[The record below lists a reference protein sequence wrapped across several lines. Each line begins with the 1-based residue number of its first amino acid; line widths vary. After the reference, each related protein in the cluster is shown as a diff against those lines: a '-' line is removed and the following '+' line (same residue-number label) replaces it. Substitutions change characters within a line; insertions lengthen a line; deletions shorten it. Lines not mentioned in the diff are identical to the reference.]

1 MVKDSAPEKWVYRR
15 HTQVKHQILADYLER
30 WVNILGTGQRQIYYI
45 DGFAGRCEYFLEEN
59 GSKVLTGSPLV
70 AMEAAQA
77 LSRRHAV
84 AEVICL
90 FIESDPENFESLEQA
105 IAMAKKEY
113 PWPTVRPLIRG
124 EFANHAPLILQ
135 EIRNAGAPSFWFI
148 DPFGVKGV
156 PFELVSEIM
165 SVERAEVFFTFMYEY
180 LRRFIEETPDVVDNL
195 FGTNRWREIVKTV
208 PKGLQQEYALRD
220 LYIEQLLAEGNT
232 SYAFPF
238 RVMEPS
244 KRETKYYLVHA
255 TNHIKGLWEM
265 REAMDRHGAP
275 GMFAFLGPDEL
286 VFQGQQL
293 PYFSADEQNVEQL
306 RTEILSRFPPGSSA
320 AFAKIRA
327 ETWRVPCVRRHY
339 KHALLRLWRE
349 GKISVQ
355 TIPPR
360 QFKGGFQ
367 EFDVINFL

>member
-1 MVKDSAPEKWVYRR
+1 MVKDSALEKWIYRR
-15 HTQVKHQILADYLER
+15 HTQVKHEILADYLDR
-30 WVNILGTGQRQIYYI
+30 WVNILGTGQPRIYYI
-45 DGFAGRCEYFLEEN
+45 DGFAGRCEYFVEEN
-59 GSKVLTGSPLV
+59 GSKILRGSPLV

-77 LSRRHAV
+77 LSRRHTV
-84 AEVICL
+84 SEVICL

-105 IAMAKKEY
+105 IETAKKRY

-124 EFANHAPLILQ
+124 EFTNHAPQILQ

-165 SVERAEVFFTFMYEY
+165 SVEKAEVFFTFMYEY
-180 LRRFIEETPDVVDNL
+180 PRRFIEETPDLVDAL
-195 FGTNRWREIVKTV
+195 FGTNRWRKIAQTI
-208 PKGLQQEYALRD
+208 PKGIQQEYALRG

-232 SYAFPF
+232 SYAFAF
-238 RVMEPS
+238 RMMEPG
-244 KRETKYYLVHA
+244 KRETKYYLIHA

-265 REAMDRHGAP
+265 REAMDRRGAP
-275 GMFAFLGPDEL
+275 GMFAFLGPDE
-286 VFQGQQL
+286 VAFQEQQL
-293 PYFSADEQNVEQL
+293 PHFSADEQNVEQL

>member
-1 MVKDSAPEKWVYRR
+1 MVKDSALEKWIYRR
-15 HTQVKHQILADYLER
+15 HTQVKHEILADYLGR
-30 WVNILGTGQRQIYYI
+30 WVNILGTGHWRIYFI
-45 DGFAGRCEYFLEEN
+45 DGFAGRCEYLREEN
-59 GSKVLTGSPLV
+59 GTKVLAGSPLV
-70 AMEAAQA
+70 GMEAAQA
-77 LSRRHAV
+77 LSRRHTV

-105 IAMAKKEY
+105 IEMARKRY

-156 PFELVSEIM
+156 SFELVSEIM
-165 SVERAEVFFTFMYEY
+165 LVEKAEVFFTFMYEY
-180 LRRFIEETPDVVDNL
+180 LRRFIEETPNVADAL
-195 FGTNRWREIVKTV
+195 FGTNRWRKIVKII

-232 SYAFPF
+232 SYAFAF
-238 RVMEPS
+238 RMMES
-244 KRETKYYLVHA
+244 DKRETKYYLIHA

-275 GMFAFLGPDEL
+275 GTFAFVGPDEL
-286 VFQGQQL
+286 AFQGQQL
-293 PYFSADEQNVEQL
+293 PYFSTDEQNMEQL
-306 RTEILSRFPPGSSA
+306 RNEILSRFPPGYSTS
-320 AFAKIRA
+320 FAKIRA
-327 ETWRVPCVRRHY
+327 KTWRIPCVRRHY